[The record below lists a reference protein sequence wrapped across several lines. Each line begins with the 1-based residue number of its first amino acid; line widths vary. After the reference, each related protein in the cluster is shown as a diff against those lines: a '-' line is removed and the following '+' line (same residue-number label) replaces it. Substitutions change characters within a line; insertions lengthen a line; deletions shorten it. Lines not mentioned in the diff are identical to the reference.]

1 MTAVGGS
8 RSLATCSNPGRTS
21 RPLPFERSR
30 PAGVPDAD
38 DTSGVLLALH
48 HLDPHSSPVRAVAV
62 SGLNWLLG
70 LQNRDGGVPTFCR
83 GWSNLPFD
91 HSCPDITAH
100 TLAAWS
106 AWQSRMPPE
115 LQQRIQSA
123 SHRALRYL
131 CRAQPPD
138 GTWLPLWFG
147 SQHSPDDAN
156 PLYGTTRVLLALQQL
171 PPSLQL
177 QAQLPITHALA

>member
-1 MTAVGGS
+1 M
-8 RSLATCSNPGRTS
+8 
-21 RPLPFERSR
+21 
-30 PAGVPDAD
+30 
-38 DTSGVLLALH
+38 LLALH

-115 LQQRIQSA
+115 LQQRLQSA

-147 SQHSPDDAN
+147 SQHSPDHAN